1 MQNSPLLAA
10 FIDLLNNFEFY
21 YFCFSQKKLK
31 PGEIKY
37 DSTMES
43 TLEFKTF
50 TCFNLCSS
58 QWPPGT
64 EMFLCPLLSYKKPG
78 R

>member
-31 PGEIKY
+31 PGEIK
-37 DSTMES
+37 
-43 TLEFKTF
+43 
-50 TCFNLCSS
+50 
-58 QWPPGT
+58 
-64 EMFLCPLLSYKKPG
+64 
-78 R
+78 